1 MSLFRAV
8 RNRPASRLLPVL
20 LLLLPAAA
28 PVPAQTRKP
37 AEARKPVETFEG
49 TSHVVAVEVPVNVV
63 GRDGEPVRGLTV
75 DDFEVYD
82 GSERQKIS
90 AFEMVDLKTLATAAA
105 AVENAAAPAVPAPAP
120 ARSAADL
127 PSGARRHFLLF
138 FDLSFSSPTS
148 ILKARLAARD
158 FVLHSLHPADL
169 AAVATYSMESGP
181 KLVVTFTPDRA
192 QLARAIDTLGF
203 RQALDTRMADPL
215 RFMIDTPAS
224 AATEAA
230 LNIADTLDLK
240 SQKDQILFEYL
251 KTINFA
257 QERSERT
264 FEQGK
269 IVGYSRALGELAR
282 ALNSVKGRKH
292 VLYFSEG
299 FDSRLLFGR
308 QTTDLEADTDNSN
321 IAFGQTWMV
330 DNDARFGSTG
340 LQKNLGRMLDEFRR
354 ADCVIEAVDIG
365 GLRAG
370 GDQAAR
376 PSGQEGLFYLANE
389 TGGEL
394 FKDANNLRE
403 PLARVL
409 ERTSVTY
416 VLTFERSDLKLDG
429 SYHRLRVKAKLPAGA
444 RLAHRSGYYAPRP
457 FKDLD
462 PLEKNLL
469 AADGIASATP
479 RRDVDLHVLAA
490 PFRAGAA
497 LSYVPV
503 IVEVG
508 GRSLLEGQ
516 TGSKLNVEIYTY
528 VSNAEGRMKDFFS
541 QRVDLDLGKGRHQIL
556 RPFRPAARRLPGAG
570 AGAQRRDRP
579 HRRADGAGRGSRLQP
594 GADRAAPP
602 VLHGGPAEVAA
613 GAGEQP
619 RRSTELGGLSV
630 HRRRAA
636 LRALRPADP
645 ARRVDGAALP
655 GGLQP
660 GQGRRDGAGPGPGRR
675 RHGLAVGAAV
685 QGAAHEHRHPG
696 PGQAG
701 GDLRSRGAPRRQLRP
716 AGGGDRPDDRPPAG
730 ELSTLS
736 GDSLIF
742 FVERP
747 SCAR

>member
-541 QRVDLDLGKGRHQIL
+541 QRVDLDLGKGRQAMLDGGVKYYGHFDLPPGDYHVRVLVRNAETGRTGVQTVRVEVPAYSQAQTVLLPPFFMEDRQKWLLVRENSHEGQQSSVVYPFTVDGQPYVPSARPTL
-556 RPFRPAARRLPGAG
+556 RGESTARLCLVAYNLGKGDVTVQGQVLA
-570 AGAQRRDRP
+570 
-579 HRRADGAGRGSRLQP
+579 ADGTASPSGRLSKVQRTSTGIQGL
-594 GADRAAPP
+594 DK
-602 VLHGGPAEVAA
+602 LVA
-613 GAGEQP
+613 
-619 RRSTELGGLSV
+619 TF
-630 HRRRAA
+630 
-636 LRALRPADP
+636 DP
-645 ARRVDGAALP
+645 A
-655 GGLQP
+655 GLLAGSYVLQVAVTDP
-660 GQGRRDGAGPGPGRR
+660 ATGRR
-675 RHGLAVGAAV
+675 
-685 QGAAHEHRHPG
+685 
-696 PGQAG
+696 QA
-701 GDLRSRGAPRRQLRP
+701 
-716 AGGGDRPDDRPPAG
+716 
-730 ELSTLS
+730 T
-736 GDSLIF
+736 SLPFQVIH
-742 FVERP
+742 
-747 SCAR
+747 